1 VTLTPF
7 GLEIIRAYR
16 AAAQAIDI
24 VAQQELASIAV
35 KAIEATRGEPGESGP
50 RRKRLARSA
59 AGAPDPEHD

>member
-16 AAAQAIDI
+16 AAAQAIDA

-35 KAIEATRGEPGESGP
+35 KAIEAPAGEMSA

-59 AGAPDPEHD
+59 AGAPEND